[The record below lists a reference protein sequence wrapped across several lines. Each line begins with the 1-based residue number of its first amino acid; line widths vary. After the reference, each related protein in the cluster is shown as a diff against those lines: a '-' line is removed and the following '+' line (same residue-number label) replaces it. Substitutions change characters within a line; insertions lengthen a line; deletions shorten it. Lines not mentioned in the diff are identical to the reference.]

1 MTNEEAIKIV
11 EDMMFN
17 MSAEGL
23 RISRDED
30 EAVEKLIQTAK
41 DFDVLTG
48 IIVGIMA
55 QKKDAHE
62 SACLGVYLHGLSGE
76 SASKEKGN
84 YSVLA
89 EDIVEHISEV
99 LKEIPEVV

>member
-48 IIVGIMA
+48 IIGI
-55 QKKDAHE
+55 
-62 SACLGVYLHGLSGE
+62 CGE
-76 SASKEKGN
+76 G
-84 YSVLA
+84 
-89 EDIVEHISEV
+89 
-99 LKEIPEVV
+99 